1 MKIKNRLV
9 SIAVISMLIGCSID
23 RDSKVDRLFHDY
35 QGERPGAAVMV
46 IHKGQPLLVK
56 TFGLADLEH
65 LRPVIPQTNF
75 RLASV
80 TKQFTA
86 MAIMIL
92 VERGKL
98 DYATNL
104 KVIFP
109 DFPEY
114 GTMVTVKHLLRH
126 TSGLIAYEDLI
137 PDTATIPVLDEDVL
151 TMMMEQDST
160 YFAPGSDYRY
170 SNSGYAVLV
179 MIIEMLSGRSFAK
192 FLEENIFEPLGMN
205 GTIAFQKGIS
215 NVKQRAYGY
224 IVKGDSL
231 QFNDQSMTS
240 SVLGDGGIYTSLI
253 DLYKWDQAL
262 YTDQIVTHES
272 LKRAFTP
279 GLEEYGFGWRIDE
292 YQSHRRV
299 YHTGGTCGFRTAY
312 LRYPDDQMSIII
324 LTNRRDPGVMELAEK
339 LTGLYLQY

>member
-1 MKIKNRLV
+1 MKSKNNLV
-9 SIAVISMLIGCSID
+9 SITVIFLLLSCTAD
-23 RDSKVDRLFHDY
+23 RDAKVEQLFADY
-35 QGERPGAAVMV
+35 QSEQPGAAVMV

-65 LRPVIPQTNF
+65 DRPVIPQTNF

-104 KVIFP
+104 KVILP

-114 GTMVTVKHLLRH
+114 GKMVTVKHLLRH

-151 TMMMEQDST
+151 TMMMGQDST
-160 YFAPGSDYRY
+160 YFTPGSDYRY

-179 MIIEMLSGRSFAK
+179 MIVEKMSGSSFAR
-192 FLEENIFEPLGMN
+192 FLDENIFEPLGMN

-215 NVKQRAYGY
+215 NVEQRAYGY
-224 IVKGDSL
+224 IVQADSV

-240 SVLGDGGIYTSLI
+240 SVLGDGGIYTSLV
-253 DLYKWDQAL
+253 DLYQWDQAL
-262 YTDQIVTHES
+262 YTDQLVTYES

-299 YHTGGTCGFRTAY
+299 YHTGSTCGFRNAY
-312 LRYPDDQMSIII
+312 LRYPDDQLSIII
-324 LTNRRDPGVMELAEK
+324 LTNRRDPQVLDLAEK
-339 LTGLYLQY
+339 LTELYLPE

>member
-1 MKIKNRLV
+1 
-9 SIAVISMLIGCSID
+9 
-23 RDSKVDRLFHDY
+23 
-35 QGERPGAAVMV
+35 
-46 IHKGQPLLVK
+46 
-56 TFGLADLEH
+56 
-65 LRPVIPQTNF
+65 
-75 RLASV
+75 
-80 TKQFTA
+80 
-86 MAIMIL
+86 
-92 VERGKL
+92 
-98 DYATNL
+98 
-104 KVIFP
+104 
-109 DFPEY
+109 
-114 GTMVTVKHLLRH
+114 
-126 TSGLIAYEDLI
+126 
-137 PDTATIPVLDEDVL
+137 
-151 TMMMEQDST
+151 
-160 YFAPGSDYRY
+160 
-170 SNSGYAVLV
+170 VLV